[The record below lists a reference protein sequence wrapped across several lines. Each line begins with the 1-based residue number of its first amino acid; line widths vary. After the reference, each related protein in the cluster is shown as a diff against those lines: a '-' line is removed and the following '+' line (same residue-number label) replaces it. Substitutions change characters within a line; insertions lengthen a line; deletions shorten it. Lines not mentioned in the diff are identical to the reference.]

1 MKHDRESEML
11 PDDVFSA
18 ESIVPPVPVLVID
31 MKLAE
36 LGPLNGLID
45 RHRVADMLLD
55 IRNAIWTPTEY
66 SAAIAPLLDQKREGV
81 ASSA

>member
-1 MKHDRESEML
+1 MRRNREPEMM

-31 MKLAE
+31 QKLAE
-36 LGPLNGLID
+36 LGPLTGLID

-66 SAAIAPLLDQKREGV
+66 STAIAPLLDQKREGV
-81 ASSA
+81 ASAA